1 MKTAK
6 LILLCLSGMLAMQS
20 AAAQSRSEK
29 KAQTERN
36 VREAINAD
44 HYKINVD
51 YMQPMKGRSRAL
63 TSDYSIEI
71 RNDSVF
77 SYLPYF
83 GVAYNV
89 PYGGGKGLIFNA
101 PITGYRKESLKK
113 GKTRIDFK
121 TGNEEDKYEYSL
133 IFRRFGQHTYPADEQ
148 TGHFILRRVGYKRV
162 RNLYQASCNHKIYV
176 CEYHSC
182 SEKAGIA
189 MAYRQNLLYTCK
201 DHKQT
206 FRHRMLHQVKEYL
219 IFAIYSY

>member
-20 AAAQSRSEK
+20 ATAQSRSEK

-121 TGNEEDKYEYSL
+121 TGNEEDKYVFIFIFLVAGL
-133 IFRRFGQHTYPADEQ
+133 ISKPATRKINMNTALLSIPTVRPTY
-148 TGHFILRRVGYKRV
+148 ISSR
-162 RNLYQASCNHKIYV
+162 
-176 CEYHSC
+176 
-182 SEKAGIA
+182 
-189 MAYRQNLLYTCK
+189 
-201 DHKQT
+201 
-206 FRHRMLHQVKEYL
+206 
-219 IFAIYSY
+219 

>member
-20 AAAQSRSEK
+20 ATAQSRSEK

-113 GKTRIDFK
+113 EKLGLISKPATRKINMN
-121 TGNEEDKYEYSL
+121 TALLS
-133 IFRRFGQHTYPADEQ
+133 IPTVRPTY
-148 TGHFILRRVGYKRV
+148 ISSR
-162 RNLYQASCNHKIYV
+162 
-176 CEYHSC
+176 
-182 SEKAGIA
+182 
-189 MAYRQNLLYTCK
+189 
-201 DHKQT
+201 
-206 FRHRMLHQVKEYL
+206 
-219 IFAIYSY
+219 

>member
-20 AAAQSRSEK
+20 ATAQSRSEK

-63 TSDYSIEI
+63 TS
-71 RNDSVF
+71 
-77 SYLPYF
+77 YF

-133 IFRRFGQHTYPADEQ
+133 T
-148 TGHFILRRVGYKRV
+148 
-162 RNLYQASCNHKIYV
+162 
-176 CEYHSC
+176 
-182 SEKAGIA
+182 
-189 MAYRQNLLYTCK
+189 
-201 DHKQT
+201 
-206 FRHRMLHQVKEYL
+206 
-219 IFAIYSY
+219 IYSDGSANIHIQPMNRQAISYSGELDIKE

>member
-20 AAAQSRSEK
+20 ATAQSRSEK

-113 GKTRIDFK
+113 GKTRIDFHSLLPVGLLSFYK
-121 TGNEEDKYEYSL
+121 TGPPRQILPLNRNSISAKV
-133 IFRRFGQHTYPADEQ
+133 FGK
-148 TGHFILRRVGYKRV
+148 GGMFLRK
-162 RNLYQASCNHKIYV
+162 
-176 CEYHSC
+176 
-182 SEKAGIA
+182 
-189 MAYRQNLLYTCK
+189 
-201 DHKQT
+201 
-206 FRHRMLHQVKEYL
+206 
-219 IFAIYSY
+219 

>member
-6 LILLCLSGMLAMQS
+6 LILLCLSGMLAMQP

-29 KAQTERN
+29 KAQTERS
-36 VREAINAD
+36 VREALN
-44 HYKINVD
+44 KIQVD
-51 YMQPMKGRSRAL
+51 YMQPMRGRSRAL

-101 PITGYRKESLKK
+101 PLTGYKKESLKK

-133 IFRRFGQHTYPADEQ
+133 TIYSDGSANIHIQPMN
-148 TGHFILRRVGYKRV
+148 K
-162 RNLYQASCNHKIYV
+162 QAISYSG
-176 CEYHSC
+176 E
-182 SEKAGIA
+182 
-189 MAYRQNLLYTCK
+189 L
-201 DHKQT
+201 D
-206 FRHRMLHQVKEYL
+206 VKE
-219 IFAIYSY
+219 

>member
-6 LILLCLSGMLAMQS
+6 LILLCLSGMFAMQS
-20 AAAQSRSEK
+20 ATAQSRSEK

-36 VREAINAD
+36 VREA
-44 HYKINVD
+44 
-51 YMQPMKGRSRAL
+51 
-63 TSDYSIEI
+63 I

-133 IFRRFGQHTYPADEQ
+133 T
-148 TGHFILRRVGYKRV
+148 
-162 RNLYQASCNHKIYV
+162 
-176 CEYHSC
+176 
-182 SEKAGIA
+182 
-189 MAYRQNLLYTCK
+189 
-201 DHKQT
+201 
-206 FRHRMLHQVKEYL
+206 
-219 IFAIYSY
+219 IYSDGSANIHIQPMNRQAISYSGELDIKE

>member
-6 LILLCLSGMLAMQS
+6 LILLCLSGMFAMQS
-20 AAAQSRSEK
+20 ATAQSRSEK

-63 TSDYSIEI
+63 TSDHSIEI

-133 IFRRFGQHTYPADEQ
+133 T
-148 TGHFILRRVGYKRV
+148 
-162 RNLYQASCNHKIYV
+162 
-176 CEYHSC
+176 
-182 SEKAGIA
+182 
-189 MAYRQNLLYTCK
+189 
-201 DHKQT
+201 
-206 FRHRMLHQVKEYL
+206 
-219 IFAIYSY
+219 IYSDGSANIHIQPMNRQAISYSGELDIKE

>member
-113 GKTRIDFK
+113 GKP
-121 TGNEEDKYEYSL
+121 GL
-133 IFRRFGQHTYPADEQ
+133 ISKPATKKINMNTALLSIPTVRPTY
-148 TGHFILRRVGYKRV
+148 ISSR
-162 RNLYQASCNHKIYV
+162 
-176 CEYHSC
+176 
-182 SEKAGIA
+182 
-189 MAYRQNLLYTCK
+189 
-201 DHKQT
+201 
-206 FRHRMLHQVKEYL
+206 
-219 IFAIYSY
+219 

>member
-20 AAAQSRSEK
+20 ATAQSRSEK

-36 VREAINAD
+36 VREAINA
-44 HYKINVD
+44 KINVD

-133 IFRRFGQHTYPADEQ
+133 T
-148 TGHFILRRVGYKRV
+148 
-162 RNLYQASCNHKIYV
+162 
-176 CEYHSC
+176 
-182 SEKAGIA
+182 
-189 MAYRQNLLYTCK
+189 
-201 DHKQT
+201 
-206 FRHRMLHQVKEYL
+206 
-219 IFAIYSY
+219 IYSDGSANIHIQPMNRQAISYSGELDIKE

>member
-20 AAAQSRSEK
+20 ATAQSRSEK

-89 PYGGGKGLIFNA
+89 PYGGGKGFIFIFLVAGFEINPGFSFFEA
-101 PITGYRKESLKK
+101 FFPVS
-113 GKTRIDFK
+113 
-121 TGNEEDKYEYSL
+121 GNEEDKYEYSL
-133 IFRRFGQHTYPADEQ
+133 T
-148 TGHFILRRVGYKRV
+148 
-162 RNLYQASCNHKIYV
+162 
-176 CEYHSC
+176 
-182 SEKAGIA
+182 
-189 MAYRQNLLYTCK
+189 
-201 DHKQT
+201 
-206 FRHRMLHQVKEYL
+206 
-219 IFAIYSY
+219 IYSDGSANIHIQPMNRQAISYSGELDIKE

>member
-20 AAAQSRSEK
+20 ATAQSRSEK

-113 GKTRIDFK
+113 EKPGLISKPATRKINMN
-121 TGNEEDKYEYSL
+121 TALLS
-133 IFRRFGQHTYPADEQ
+133 IPTVRPTY
-148 TGHFILRRVGYKRV
+148 ISSR
-162 RNLYQASCNHKIYV
+162 
-176 CEYHSC
+176 
-182 SEKAGIA
+182 
-189 MAYRQNLLYTCK
+189 
-201 DHKQT
+201 
-206 FRHRMLHQVKEYL
+206 
-219 IFAIYSY
+219 

>member
-1 MKTAK
+1 
-6 LILLCLSGMLAMQS
+6 MLAMQS
-20 AAAQSRSEK
+20 ATAQSRSEK

-77 SYLPYF
+77 SCLPYF

-101 PITGYRKESLKK
+101 PITGLISKPATRKIKMNTALLSIL
-113 GKTRIDFK
+113 TVRP
-121 TGNEEDKYEYSL
+121 
-133 IFRRFGQHTYPADEQ
+133 TY
-148 TGHFILRRVGYKRV
+148 ISSR
-162 RNLYQASCNHKIYV
+162 
-176 CEYHSC
+176 
-182 SEKAGIA
+182 
-189 MAYRQNLLYTCK
+189 
-201 DHKQT
+201 
-206 FRHRMLHQVKEYL
+206 
-219 IFAIYSY
+219 

>member
-20 AAAQSRSEK
+20 ATAQSRSEK

-77 SYLPYF
+77 FLTCPTSEWHTMYLT
-83 GVAYNV
+83 A
-89 PYGGGKGLIFNA
+89 
-101 PITGYRKESLKK
+101 
-113 GKTRIDFK
+113 
-121 TGNEEDKYEYSL
+121 
-133 IFRRFGQHTYPADEQ
+133 
-148 TGHFILRRVGYKRV
+148 
-162 RNLYQASCNHKIYV
+162 
-176 CEYHSC
+176 
-182 SEKAGIA
+182 AG
-189 MAYRQNLLYTCK
+189 R
-201 DHKQT
+201 D
-206 FRHRMLHQVKEYL
+206 
-219 IFAIYSY
+219 

>member
-113 GKTRIDFK
+113 EKPGLISKPATRKINMN
-121 TGNEEDKYEYSL
+121 TALLS
-133 IFRRFGQHTYPADEQ
+133 IPTVRPTY
-148 TGHFILRRVGYKRV
+148 ISSR
-162 RNLYQASCNHKIYV
+162 
-176 CEYHSC
+176 
-182 SEKAGIA
+182 
-189 MAYRQNLLYTCK
+189 
-201 DHKQT
+201 
-206 FRHRMLHQVKEYL
+206 
-219 IFAIYSY
+219 

>member
-20 AAAQSRSEK
+20 ATAQSRSEK

-113 GKTRIDFK
+113 EKPG
-121 TGNEEDKYEYSL
+121 L
-133 IFRRFGQHTYPADEQ
+133 ISKPATKKINMNTALLSIPTVRPTY
-148 TGHFILRRVGYKRV
+148 ISSR
-162 RNLYQASCNHKIYV
+162 
-176 CEYHSC
+176 
-182 SEKAGIA
+182 
-189 MAYRQNLLYTCK
+189 
-201 DHKQT
+201 
-206 FRHRMLHQVKEYL
+206 
-219 IFAIYSY
+219 